1 MTEANL
7 TKVASRVLD
16 SDGLAPSALSIKKLV
31 QVLRGSF
38 ALGGVLVSVSSFA
51 AEGRIPRLVDDLS
64 PQNQQ
69 ALKEEVQIVFT
80 QGQAGPWPKVTLY
93 QKVLATPEECLAVFS
108 DYELQEKYIPK
119 MVSSKIVNRP
129 DALTADVESVLD
141 LPWPFGT
148 DSYVMRDR
156 IGTYSLSAAE
166 VAYRLDWELVRSGSF
181 RDAKGLAQFEAFDG
195 GTVMLYQHSI
205 YPKNSMAGAVSKEM
219 IKGIRQS
226 ASAIK
231 SQIEKERSEQRPLLD
246 RQIQVLRA
254 SLRGESVDLR

>member
-1 MTEANL
+1 MTAAIL
-7 TKVASRVLD
+7 TKVASRVSQL
-16 SDGLAPSALSIKKLV
+16 SELGLHGFGPSGLARLLIS
-31 QVLRGSF
+31 SF
-38 ALGGVLVSVSSFA
+38 AVGGALVSVHSFA
-51 AEGRIPRLVDDLS
+51 EEARVPRLIDELS

-69 ALKEEVQIVFT
+69 ALKEGVQIVFT
-80 QGQAGPWPKVTLY
+80 QGQPGPWPKVTLY

-108 DYELQEKYIPK
+108 DYELQVKYIPQ

-156 IGTYSLSAAE
+156 IGAYSLSATE
-166 VAYRLDWELVRSGSF
+166 VAYRLDWDLVRSGSF

-195 GTVMLYQHSI
+195 GTVMLYQNSI

-226 ASAIK
+226 AFAIK
-231 SQIEKERSEQRPLLD
+231 GQIEKERLEERPLLD
-246 RQIQVLRA
+246 RQIQALRA
-254 SLRGESVDLR
+254 SLRGESVELR